1 MVTVGWM
8 IFAKGRA
15 VSYENMVSVGE
26 PHPASSN

>member
-1 MVTVGWM
+1 MLTVRSM

-26 PHPASSN
+26 PHPVSSN